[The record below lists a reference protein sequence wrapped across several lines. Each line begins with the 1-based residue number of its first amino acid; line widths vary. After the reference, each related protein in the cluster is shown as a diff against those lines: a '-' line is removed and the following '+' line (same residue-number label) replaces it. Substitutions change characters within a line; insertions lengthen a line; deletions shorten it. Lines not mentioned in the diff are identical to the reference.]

1 MIELKSATFA
11 LETAMHQIIRIVASL
26 ILLAS
31 TANFGLAAE
40 LGVPVQPE

>member
-1 MIELKSATFA
+1 
-11 LETAMHQIIRIVASL
+11 MHQIIRIVASL